1 MKCRVEAGVEFTDVL
16 SSPLPFKIPIMDFST
31 VLQWSRIFQYGKTEY
46 GVSVDSWLQHSMLSL
61 TSEQAVVIA
70 DGAWQNVLKSVAL
83 LSVMLDEHDKS
94 SMTRMR
100 PDFTATYK
108 GILVMKGEAKS
119 SLTDMME
126 SYSDLISKFHS
137 TAHKIFP
144 KGCTSLPAVMTC
156 NEQIHLYAIS
166 YGRGTY
172 SLTSVK
178 VYNVAEIRGR
188 IEFIVDI
195 FKLVVWIMSQTEPIE
210 RFHLVPDVRRRT
222 RNGHHVTLLS
232 RGIYKEFD
240 HSKLSEINLEAIR
253 TVYDLKLNNVETGT
267 VNGRSVTITRVGS
280 KLIDAMRAR
289 CMDLEQV
296 YNEICLGVRQLH
308 DHNYAHCDICVDNIF
323 VDSVEDGGHV
333 FLGDLEYCRLK
344 IDHPPANIRRG
355 DNKAR
360 TAEELDNFQLEKIK
374 DEIAS
379 ML

>member
-1 MKCRVEAGVEFTDVL
+1 
-16 SSPLPFKIPIMDFST
+16 
-31 VLQWSRIFQYGKTEY
+31 
-46 GVSVDSWLQHSMLSL
+46 
-61 TSEQAVVIA
+61 
-70 DGAWQNVLKSVAL
+70 
-83 LSVMLDEHDKS
+83 
-94 SMTRMR
+94 
-100 PDFTATYK
+100 
-108 GILVMKGEAKS
+108 
-119 SLTDMME
+119 
-126 SYSDLISKFHS
+126 
-137 TAHKIFP
+137 
-144 KGCTSLPAVMTC
+144 
-156 NEQIHLYAIS
+156 
-166 YGRGTY
+166 
-172 SLTSVK
+172 
-178 VYNVAEIRGR
+178 
-188 IEFIVDI
+188 
-195 FKLVVWIMSQTEPIE
+195 MSQTEPIE

-222 RNGHHVTLLS
+222 RNSHHVTFLS

-240 HSKLSEINLEAIR
+240 HSKLSEINMEAIR

-267 VNGRSVTITRVGS
+267 VNGRSITITRVGS

-296 YNEICLGVRQLH
+296 YNEMCLGVRQLH

-344 IDHPPANIRRG
+344 TDRPPANIRRG